1 MSRWIH
7 HSSTLA
13 VAWLSQALNGMAV
26 PTAARNA
33 LVAQLAAIRD
43 ALHAPQV
50 VLNPDGLITFLP
62 QRRYEGAEFPSQ
74 TAPVVGAIPAP
85 IPWECTAAID
95 PTGSLDG
102 RRRATAAAITR
113 AFELLAV
120 TGDVADRAG
129 TAPSGNVLLFEG
141 PAFVFGDAANALL
154 SDVGER
160 MVTEDREV
168 ARLVTQ
174 THVAALGMLRAL
186 ASSRQSPMA
195 AMPAL
200 SQAEQLGFESV

>member
-13 VAWLSQALNGMAV
+13 VAWLSQALNGTPV

-43 ALHAPQV
+43 ALHAPQA
-50 VLNPDGLITFLP
+50 VLNGEGLISFLP
-62 QRRYEGAEFPSQ
+62 QRRYEGAEFRGQ
-74 TAPVVGAIPAP
+74 MAPVVGVIPAP

-154 SDVGER
+154 TDVGER
-160 MVTEDREV
+160 VVTEDRE
-168 ARLVTQ
+168 
-174 THVAALGMLRAL
+174 
-186 ASSRQSPMA
+186 
-195 AMPAL
+195 
-200 SQAEQLGFESV
+200 